1 MTSYRELVAAAT
13 VGIAQRPFRVTE
25 LPEPAAE
32 HITVVDADPAA
43 GLLDAV
49 ALLDA
54 ARRAS
59 VLSAREIALPV
70 PAAQDSWPEL
80 RSGAARIVVE
90 LSASGPFDV
99 LADLLQAA
107 ALAGFRAPPPL
118 LPSLLTAA
126 AVNSTLRD
134 AVVATLGERGRWLAG
149 HQSEWRRLLGVISD
163 DAWQVGSLAERRTWL
178 GQLRRRDTDAARRL
192 LADGWTRET
201 GEGRAELIAVLAD
214 GLTTADESFLEA
226 ALDDPKADVR
236 RQAADLLQRLP
247 GSAYQSRARARAATV
262 LHIERGRIVA
272 TRPGEPDDA
281 ARRDG
286 LAARPRRART
296 DGQTWLLTQLIAAA
310 PLELW
315 AEILGHDPHRIVA
328 LPVADDRG
336 PDVHAGWRRAAVRQR
351 NLEWARALLDV
362 SEYVRRAAGPPSDQA
377 LAALLPPAERQT
389 RAAALL
395 RRRAGAGRLVAEV
408 HSCPPP
414 WDAQL
419 GDAVL
424 DYLESEVHRERSVP
438 VSPLLAAVAR
448 AVPTHG
454 SSDYAALLRR
464 LADDAPVTTSW
475 PYVLRR
481 AAGIVELRRRFHEEL
496 Q

>member
-13 VGIAQRPFRVTE
+13 VGVAQRPLQVSE
-25 LPEPAAE
+25 LPEPAGE
-32 HITVVDADPAA
+32 HIAAVDTDPAA
-43 GLLDAV
+43 ALLDAV
-49 ALLDA
+49 VLLDA

-59 VLSAREIALPV
+59 SPSTRGIALPV
-70 PAAQDSWPEL
+70 RATHDSRPEL
-80 RSGAARIVVE
+80 RSGAARIVAG
-90 LSASGPFDV
+90 LLASGPADV

-107 ALAGFRAPPPL
+107 ARAGFRAPPPL
-118 LPSLLTAA
+118 LPSLLAA
-126 AVNSTLRD
+126 AVTNSTLRD

-149 HQSEWRRLLGVISD
+149 HESEWRRLLGVISD

-178 GQLRRRDTDAARRL
+178 GQLRRRDPDAARGL
-192 LADGWTRET
+192 LADGWARET

-226 ALDDPKADVR
+226 ALDDRKADVR
-236 RQAADLLQRLP
+236 RRAADLLQRLP
-247 GSAYQSRARARAATV
+247 GSAYQARARARAATI
-262 LHIERGRIVA
+262 LHVERGRIVA

-286 LAARPRRART
+286 LAARPRGTRT
-296 DGQTWLLTQLIAAA
+296 GGPTWLLTQLITAA
-310 PLELW
+310 PLEVW
-315 AEILGHDPHRIVA
+315 AEILGEDPYRIVA
-328 LPVADDRG
+328 LPVADDVG
-336 PDVHAGWRRAAVRQR
+336 PDVHVGWRRAAVRQR
-351 NLEWARALLDV
+351 NPEWARALLDV
-362 SEYVRRAAGPPSDQA
+362 SEHARRPAGPPTDQA
-377 LAALLPPAERQT
+377 LAALLPPAERRT

-395 RRRAGAGRLVAEV
+395 RRRAGAARLAAEV

-424 DYLESEVHRERSVP
+424 EYLESEVRRERSVP
-438 VSPLLAAVAR
+438 VGPLVATVAR

-454 SSDYAALLRR
+454 GTDYAALLRR
-464 LADDAPVTTSW
+464 LADDAPVTTTW
-475 PYVLRR
+475 PYVLGR